1 MYLMQTEIVFN
12 AMHGN
17 DTYSLIN
24 YNIGKESDHYL
35 LSLFSNL
42 LGGHAPLITLL
53 PIPAYFVF
61 GTGFR
66 AINVTYMLLIL
77 IFALIFYC
85 FVSRL
90 AHDAWTGF
98 LAVAIT
104 ITMPLTV
111 GLSRVF
117 LVEYGLM
124 ILVVLW
130 MYFQVRMDNF
140 RDRRFSIPLGIV
152 LGLGMLMKITFPIY
166 IFGPAIWGLITVVSA
181 GNINKKKIVNL
192 LLNCLIILLTGLLV
206 MSPWYIRNI
215 NAVISFGLNSG
226 FGSASKNYSMGN
238 IFAVT
243 TLLKYWLSFIN
254 TVITFYY
261 FVVLLCFLMIQ
272 VIRYFIQGKQDRTQ
286 DASGIRGANMQMMI
300 IWFFVPFIIFSF
312 GINKD
317 LRFLLPALPALGVI
331 IAETITR
338 YIKES
343 LPRLVTTIPLV
354 LAFPFYLFCFTSLPL
369 SSTYTL
375 SAGPFLVIAPNVGYA
390 NRPISQAW
398 PMEQI
403 LTAIKKDAKRNDI
416 KMNAYFPL
424 PVGIIPNHEYFNPN
438 TFGYYSIRQNLKFY
452 FTNFSPEEAETPD
465 SVKEKLLAM
474 QYIITKTQDL
484 GPTFAYNPD
493 ITPMLLKGEFPFMEI
508 NRFNLPDGSEAII
521 FRKIQ

>member
-1 MYLMQTEIVFN
+1 
-12 AMHGN
+12 
-17 DTYSLIN
+17 
-24 YNIGKESDHYL
+24 
-35 LSLFSNL
+35 
-42 LGGHAPLITLL
+42 
-53 PIPAYFVF
+53 
-61 GTGFR
+61 
-66 AINVTYMLLIL
+66 
-77 IFALIFYC
+77 
-85 FVSRL
+85 
-90 AHDAWTGF
+90 
-98 LAVAIT
+98 
-104 ITMPLTV
+104 
-111 GLSRVF
+111 
-117 LVEYGLM
+117 
-124 ILVVLW
+124 
-130 MYFQVRMDNF
+130 
-140 RDRRFSIPLGIV
+140 
-152 LGLGMLMKITFPIY
+152 
-166 IFGPAIWGLITVVSA
+166 
-181 GNINKKKIVNL
+181 
-192 LLNCLIILLTGLLV
+192 
-206 MSPWYIRNI
+206 
-215 NAVISFGLNSG
+215 
-226 FGSASKNYSMGN
+226 
-238 IFAVT
+238 
-243 TLLKYWLSFIN
+243 
-254 TVITFYY
+254 
-261 FVVLLCFLMIQ
+261 
-272 VIRYFIQGKQDRTQ
+272 
-286 DASGIRGANMQMMI
+286 MMI